1 MEQFG
6 LYLELG
12 FSHILDLNAYDHLLF
27 VVLLS
32 IGFGGKN
39 YKQLFWLITAFTVGH
54 SITLA
59 LATLK
64 LVSVN
69 SDWVEFFIPL
79 TICTTA
85 IFNLFAIDKESGTR
99 IKALYGLILVFGLIH
114 GLGFSGYLQAIL
126 GKETNIF
133 WPLMAFNVGIELGQI
148 VIIICFLILRFVF
161 FQIFK
166 VREQKFSFFLNTFI
180 LGLATSIL
188 IKSFPL

>member
-1 MEQFG
+1 MDQFG

-39 YKQLFWLITAFTVGH
+39 YKQIFWLVTAFTIGH

-64 LVSVN
+64 VISVN
-69 SDWVEFFIPL
+69 ANWVEFFIPL
-79 TICTTA
+79 TICATA
-85 IFNLFAIDKESGTR
+85 IFNLFAIDKESGRR
-99 IKALYGLILVFGLIH
+99 INTLYGLILLFGLIH

-126 GKETNIF
+126 GIENNIF
-133 WPLMAFNVGIELGQI
+133 LPLMAFNVGIEMGQI
-148 VIIICFLILRFVF
+148 VIILCFLLLRFLF
-161 FQIFK
+161 FKIFT
-166 VREQKFSFFLNTFI
+166 VREQNFSFFLNTFI

-188 IKSFPL
+188 IKNFPL